1 MWTPQHYI
9 WAIFLIGLLA
19 VWLVSTFDVKLFY
32 VQITSCLGHS
42 VAITQS
48 SSTTACPAPAKTRI
62 KIRTPSPAP
71 TTRAIS
77 AGDKV
82 FPPERV
88 WYSFSIAMKLLC
100 NLYVRCGLV
109 NNYIWP
115 LSTGQY
121 TFGLAYIGISW
132 PSSPGISNWRSA
144 PMTED
149 SGCLV
154 HKSNLY
160 MSCQLLIINDF
171 WSWKVVPKCRTSMW
185 KLGILLDQPVTKQL
199 QKPHEGIIPIYIGW
213 DQSISHHFTIHP
225 WHFDVLERSQE

>member
-1 MWTPQHYI
+1 MK
-9 WAIFLIGLLA
+9 LLHA
-19 VWLVSTFDVKLFY
+19 QV
-32 VQITSCLGHS
+32 ISCLRHS

-48 SSTTACPAPAKTRI
+48 SSTAACPAQAKKRM

-88 WYSFSIAMKLLC
+88 WYSFSIAMNLLC

-109 NNYIWP
+109 QNYIWP
-115 LSTGQY
+115 LSTG
-121 TFGLAYIGISW
+121 LYIW
-132 PSSPGISNWRSA
+132 PGIHWHILTIFTWHFELKIC
-144 PMTED
+144 PTTED

-160 MSCQLLIINDF
+160 MSCQLLFVNDF
-171 WSWKVVPKCRTSMW
+171 EAG
-185 KLGILLDQPVTKQL
+185 KLFKM
-199 QKPHEGIIPIYIGW
+199 
-213 DQSISHHFTIHP
+213 
-225 WHFDVLERSQE
+225 